1 MFLSLSL
8 ESHSLRK
15 PLSKHKKKFFLIFD
29 QEISFNNIITLTKQY
44 HAFQKSYLTKMHLPN
59 ICYLDHDTGGGVIS
73 NKLPPLSISLS
84 TLPPPPQVEGS
95 ACFSYFQVE
104 SENNKNNESIL
115 FLKNTFY

>member
-1 MFLSLSL
+1 MYIKDIFSWKIKSTKGSNSMFLSLSL

-59 ICYLDHDTGGGVIS
+59 ICYLDHDTG
-73 NKLPPLSISLS
+73 
-84 TLPPPPQVEGS
+84 EGN
-95 ACFSYFQVE
+95 QE
-104 SENNKNNESIL
+104 
-115 FLKNTFY
+115 

>member
-29 QEISFNNIITLTKQY
+29 QEISFNSIKTLTKQY

-59 ICYLDHDTGGGVIS
+59 ICYLDHDTG
-73 NKLPPLSISLS
+73 
-84 TLPPPPQVEGS
+84 EGN
-95 ACFSYFQVE
+95 QE
-104 SENNKNNESIL
+104 
-115 FLKNTFY
+115 